1 MPEEVLVVTTESVPG
16 YEVEKVL
23 GLVWGSSIKARHLG
37 KDIKMALKHVVGG
50 ELTDYAEMMED
61 ARRTALARMVEHAR
75 QLGADAVINTR
86 IATSMVVSGAA
97 EIIVY
102 GTAVK
107 LRRAGE
113 AKPHTS

>member
-1 MPEEVLVVTTESVPG
+1 MSQDVIVTTTGFVPG

-23 GLVWGSSIKARHLG
+23 GIVWGASIKAKHVG
-37 KDIKMALKHVVGG
+37 KDIKMAFKHLVGG

-61 ARRTALARMVEHAR
+61 ARRTALSRMIEHAR

-86 IATSMVVSGAA
+86 ITTSMVVSGAA

-107 LRRAGE
+107 LRPT
-113 AKPHTS
+113 KST

>member
-1 MPEEVLVVTTESVPG
+1 MSKEVIVATTESIPG
-16 YEVEKVL
+16 FEVEKVL
-23 GLVWGSSIKARHLG
+23 GLVWGSSIKARHIG
-37 KDIKMALKHVVGG
+37 KDVKMAFKHVVGG
-50 ELTDYAEMMED
+50 ELTDYTEMMED

-86 IATSMVVSGAA
+86 ITTSMVVSGAA

-107 LRRAGE
+107 LRR
-113 AKPHTS
+113 P